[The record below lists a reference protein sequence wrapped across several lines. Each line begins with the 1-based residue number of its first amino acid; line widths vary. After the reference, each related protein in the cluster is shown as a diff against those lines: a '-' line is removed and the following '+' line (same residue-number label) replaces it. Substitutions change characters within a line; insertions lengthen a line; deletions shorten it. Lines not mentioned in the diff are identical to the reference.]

1 MIKDRINKEIV
12 MAWVVSEELLK
23 DFQNDPEGTFQR
35 ACAVLSDLLPANP
48 KQWDDQTHEEIL
60 EVAALLEAIIDN
72 GVFRAKVPLRPAVEL
87 NNAEPID
94 LVRFINQANQNLK
107 DNQTARKFKSL
118 KSSFTEKLG
127 KGFYYEFSEGDL
139 TRIQTLIN
147 ELRVQISDA
156 KDFDPEHQQRL
167 LKRLEAVQR
176 EIHKKVSDMDRLW
189 GLVGDAGV
197 AIGKL
202 GENAKPIVDR
212 IKEITEIAWRTQARA
227 EELPSG
233 SEFPL
238 LGSDTEGEDKSE

>member
-1 MIKDRINKEIV
+1 MALIVDDEIL
-12 MAWVVSEELLK
+12 EN
-23 DFQNDPEGTFQR
+23 FHNDPEGTFQKAWDKLAR
-35 ACAVLSDLLPANP
+35 DLPNGSDGWSEQLTE
-48 KQWDDQTHEEIL
+48 KIL
-60 EVAALLEAIIDN
+60 EVSALLEVIIESGD
-72 GVFRAKVPLRPAVEL
+72 FRATPPTRPAKEL
-87 NNAEPID
+87 NSAKPVD
-94 LVRFINQANQNLK
+94 LITYIYEANQNLK
-107 DNQTARKFKSL
+107 NDQTARNFKSL
-118 KSSFTEKLG
+118 KSRLTEKLG

-147 ELRVQISDA
+147 ELRVQISAA

-233 SEFPL
+233 SEYPL
-238 LGSDTEGEDKSE
+238 LGSDADADGNDKSQ